1 MRNRLELELDY
12 VICSPTGVVSVSIQN
27 DDTEQQVQYIATR
40 YYELTDYQVSLE
52 SLGYFEDE
60 REVFRCFNK
69 PLGDMMTV
77 VRDHPVAFS
86 LGKETHLF
94 VMFTISSLL

>member
-1 MRNRLELELDY
+1 M
-12 VICSPTGVVSVSIQN
+12 SIQN